1 MTRIRV
7 FRGASGGLRG
17 FSVAG
22 HTGAGGAGNDIVC
35 AGVSALAQ
43 TAVNALEA
51 IAGVRARV
59 IIAPGLLVL
68 RLPEGIP
75 PRRRRDAQIIL
86 RTALQGFTDIAAAYP
101 LNVRITE

>member
-7 FRGASGGLRG
+7 FRSPGGGLRG

-22 HTGAGGAGNDIVC
+22 HTGAGSAGEDIVC

-51 IAGVRARV
+51 IAGVHARV
-59 IIAPGLLVL
+59 QIAPGLLVL
-68 RLPEGIP
+68 RLPEGLS
-75 PRRRRDAQIIL
+75 PRRRRSAQIIL
-86 RTALQGFTDIAAAYP
+86 QTALQGFTDIAAAYP
-101 LNVRITE
+101 LNVRITQ